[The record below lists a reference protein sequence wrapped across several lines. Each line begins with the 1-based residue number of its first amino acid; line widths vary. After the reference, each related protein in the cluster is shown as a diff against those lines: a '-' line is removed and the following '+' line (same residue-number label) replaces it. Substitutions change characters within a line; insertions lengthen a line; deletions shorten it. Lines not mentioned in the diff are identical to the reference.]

1 MEWYEDMVKWY
12 VDDTCYE
19 TMWINSA
26 AMEEFQQNH
35 YILLNLAIGGPST
48 PFTQYQTV
56 SDSFSSATMYVDY
69 VRIYQGT
76 DSNFVINKKTENI
89 TQPTEVQ
96 DGYTACAADVTTNV
110 GQWNYYVGTSW
121 AGTTAR
127 YKGGSSL
134 NDFSLKVTASN
145 QQSWGINAH
154 TQPIGVTAGHTYRYS
169 VTVNSSQSGAAV
181 LMKDELGDYTF
192 ETKTLV
198 AGDNVYSGTYTP
210 SNGNVQFMFDL
221 GNVTAGTTLNFTN
234 VTLTDIT
241 QTTVETTKAP
251 EPTTIAPI
259 TGNEEWITVDNSNNI
274 YSYANANNITV
285 VNVQHP
291 GFASAD
297 GIYMSTSVA
306 IGYVEI
312 NGTRVGTESVA
323 IDGAGAVVYL
333 TALTGTSTVA
343 YYAQDGTL
351 LGSINI
357 KKSSEPVTEAPTE
370 AQTEAPTE
378 KESHDMSKDPSDIT
392 RIYVVACK

>member
-1 MEWYEDMVKWY
+1 
-12 VDDTCYE
+12 
-19 TMWINSA
+19 
-26 AMEEFQQNH
+26 
-35 YILLNLAIGGPST
+35 
-48 PFTQYQTV
+48 
-56 SDSFSSATMYVDY
+56 
-69 VRIYQGT
+69 
-76 DSNFVINKKTENI
+76 
-89 TQPTEVQ
+89 
-96 DGYTACAADVTTNV
+96 
-110 GQWNYYVGTSW
+110 
-121 AGTTAR
+121 
-127 YKGGSSL
+127 
-134 NDFSLKVTASN
+134 
-145 QQSWGINAH
+145 
-154 TQPIGVTAGHTYRYS
+154 
-169 VTVNSSQSGAAV
+169 
-181 LMKDELGDYTF
+181 MKDELGDYTF

-357 KKSSEPVTEAPTE
+357 KKGSEPVTEAPTE